1 MRVSEEGR
9 GRLMSTSEWLLL
21 GIVAVYFFLQFYLF
35 PKLGVP
41 T

>member
-1 MRVSEEGR
+1 
-9 GRLMSTSEWLLL
+9 MSTSEWVLL
-21 GIVAVYFFLQFYLF
+21 GIVGVYLFCQFYLF